1 MASNLKTKKFT
12 SQFERWVGT
21 PPAGCR
27 FLFNDAVTG
36 KPYWITRED
45 FLNGFNGTSDS
56 GASAYQIYAATT
68 SDNPVLSEIDWIYS
82 LHGHDGIT
90 PTIGSNGHWFIGTV
104 DTGIK
109 AEPEN
114 PIPAAQIYNAPMGA
128 IVFYVGLLSSLSD
141 SWHLA
146 NGEYVEGYGYTEDWR
161 GKVAV
166 GYDDRKA
173 ATPTSNPGM
182 VENYGAIGN
191 TGGKNFYKLT
201 GAQSGLKKHFHY
213 IFKQITISANNF
225 LRDNKEKTATTD
237 GASHY
242 SDNNNMYAIQYT
254 DQPADAGKSS
264 EVGDTSATEDHDNRM
279 EYVVG
284 AYIQRVK
291 PEVVSGGGGTI
302 SSTETAPYV
311 LSGLDAD
318 ITLGQK
324 VSHTPLETHSFTA
337 DDISLESTAAP
348 TDFAIEVD
356 VQKNGVSIFTTR
368 PKINAGSLKMTVA
381 PVLVTSTTTFIG
393 GEDIRTVSV
402 EAIGTTE
409 TGKDL
414 VLSILMHK

>member
-1 MASNLKTKKFT
+1 MATKLQTKKFT
-12 SQFERWVGT
+12 SQFERWVGA

-128 IVFYVGLLSSLSD
+128 VIFFVGLLSSLSD

-146 NGEYVEGYGYTEDWR
+146 NGDVVEGFGATIDMR
-161 GKVAV
+161 GKVPM
-166 GYDDRKA
+166 GYDPDSF
-173 ATPTSNPGM
+173 ATPIVATGL
-182 VENYGAIGN
+182 VKNYGAIGN
-191 TGGKNFYKLT
+191 TGGKSWYKLT
-201 GAQSGLKKHFHY
+201 GKQSGVADHDHDVPASTGTVDGTGSQQGIKPPGSTK
-213 IFKQITISANNF
+213 I
-225 LRDNKEKTATTD
+225 KTSIAV
-237 GASHY
+237 AK
-242 SDNNNMYAIQYT
+242 
-254 DQPADAGKSS
+254 DAL
-264 EVGDTSATEDHDNRM
+264 EDHENRM

-291 PEVVSGGGGTI
+291 PEVLSGGGNMVYQKKATITTTDGVMNESTYVVEGTSEFLLPI
-302 SSTETAPYV
+302 DFDYDHDYTFFNGPLMTEPELNRVTRMAKFTPV
-311 LSGLDAD
+311 
-318 ITLGQK
+318 
-324 VSHTPLETHSFTA
+324 PLE
-337 DDISLESTAAP
+337 I
-348 TDFAIEVD
+348 
-356 VQKNGVSIFTTR
+356 N
-368 PKINAGSLKMTVA
+368 KITIKYYPL
-381 PVLVTSTTTFIG
+381 
-393 GEDIRTVSV
+393 
-402 EAIGTTE
+402 
-409 TGKDL
+409 
-414 VLSILMHK
+414 